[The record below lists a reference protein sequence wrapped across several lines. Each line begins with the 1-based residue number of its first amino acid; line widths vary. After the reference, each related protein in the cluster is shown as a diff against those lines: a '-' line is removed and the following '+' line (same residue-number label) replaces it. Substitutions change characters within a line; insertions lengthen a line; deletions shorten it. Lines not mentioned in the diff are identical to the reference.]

1 MSRPCTADLHLHTT
15 ASDGT
20 QTISQLA
27 ARAKAIGLSII
38 AVTDHDTISPELTE
52 PTHTRCGVEVITG
65 VELKVDFDGIRGEML
80 GYFIDPYA
88 PALRRLFSFMGQA
101 RRRRMEEMV
110 ARCREVTGLP
120 LDMAEVS
127 RLAAGSIGRPHLAQI
142 LVEKGAVATKRAAFE
157 ELIGSEKPCYVP
169 TPRPGFREAA
179 RAVHDAGGVT
189 SIPHPCLMEVPDWN
203 VFLPAVKAQGIDGIE
218 VFYPYQKPPELLAV
232 DPGDMLALAEA
243 NGFLLT
249 GGSDDHGPE
258 SVKEELGKMAIPCR
272 YVEALRAAC
281 PG

>member
-1 MSRPCTADLHLHTT
+1 MNPCTADLHLHTT

-27 ARAKAIGLSII
+27 GRAKAIGLSII
-38 AVTDHDTISPELTE
+38 AITDHDTISPELVE
-52 PTHTRCGVEVITG
+52 RTHVRDAVEIITG

-80 GYFIDPYA
+80 GYFVDPHA
-88 PALRRLFSFMGQA
+88 PALRRLFAFMGQA

-110 ARCREVTGLP
+110 ARCRELTGLP
-120 LDMAEVS
+120 LKMEDVS

-142 LVEKGAVATKRAAFE
+142 LVERGAVGTKRQAFE

-189 SIPHPCLMEVPDWN
+189 SIPHPCLMDVPDWEG
-203 VFLPAVKAQGIDGIE
+203 FLSLVTAQGIDGIE
-218 VFYPYQKPPELLAV
+218 AFYPYQKPPELLAV
-232 DPGDMLALAEA
+232 DPEEILALAEA
-243 NGFLLT
+243 HGLLLT
-249 GGSDDHGPE
+249 GGSDDHGPD
-258 SVKEELGKMAIPCR
+258 SVKEELGKMRIPCE

-281 PG
+281 AT